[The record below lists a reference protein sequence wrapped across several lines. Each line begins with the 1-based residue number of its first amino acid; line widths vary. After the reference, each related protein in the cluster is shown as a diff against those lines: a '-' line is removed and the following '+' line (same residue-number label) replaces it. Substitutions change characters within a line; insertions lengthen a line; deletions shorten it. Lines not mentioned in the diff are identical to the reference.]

1 MLFEPSAIFRRDR
14 GLGEG
19 MSQKDVGLA
28 AIDSLQLEEV
38 EPGRFRGRND
48 PTTTGVVHGGQLMGQ
63 MLVAAARTIPG
74 KPVKSIHAVLARLVK
89 PDLPNDLVVDVAHN
103 GRAFA
108 SASVDLIQGE
118 KVAARSLLLFHGEE
132 ADLIHHGSTMPSVP
146 APEDCLDPNY
156 DSSVPGEVRPLPGQD
171 VTDPEAVGEPTY
183 GLWFR
188 CPEAPDDPILQQALM
203 IPASVMFLIGA
214 AMRPHRGI
222 GISIAHHTID
232 TGVVT
237 HSMTYHRPANVGQW
251 LLYTAESP
259 FAGSGVSFGRG
270 EVFTRDG
277 ELVASFQQENIIR
290 QMQDW
295 SRKS

>member
-1 MLFEPSAIFRRDR
+1 
-14 GLGEG
+14 
-19 MSQKDVGLA
+19 MSQKDVGSVIEA

-38 EPGRFRGRND
+38 EPGRFRGSNN

-63 MLVAAARTIPG
+63 MLVAAARTMPG
-74 KPVKSIHAVLARLVK
+74 KQVKSIHAVLSRLVK

-103 GRAFA
+103 GRAFG
-108 SASVDLIQGE
+108 SASVDLKQGD
-118 KVAARSLLLFHGEE
+118 KVAARSLLLFHAKEP
-132 ADLIHHGSTMPSVP
+132 DLIHHASRMPKVP

-156 DSSVPGEVRPLPGQD
+156 DSSVPGEVRPLPGQE
-171 VTDPEAVGEPTY
+171 VTDAEAVGEPTY

-188 CPEAPDDPILQQALM
+188 CTEAPDDPILQQALL
-203 IPASVMFLIGA
+203 IPASVMYLIGA

-222 GISIAHHTID
+222 GISIAHRTID
-232 TGVVT
+232 TGVVS
-237 HSMTYHRPANVGQW
+237 HSFTYHRPASLGQW
-251 LLYTAESP
+251 LLYTAEST
-259 FAGSGVSFGRG
+259 FAGNGVSYGRG